1 VTFSYDP
8 TTNIGRVRLRIM
20 DTRPEDQFFSD
31 EELTALIADAGSWRG
46 AVAEAARVLL
56 MRIGR
61 FARNFSNE
69 DGSTDETAAAQYL
82 QALIAEYAS
91 QGPILPTV
99 AVSTLGLAPSDRYFR
114 RGV

>member
-1 VTFSYDP
+1 
-8 TTNIGRVRLRIM
+8 M
-20 DTRPEDQFFSD
+20 
-31 EELTALIADAGSWRG
+31 
-46 AVAEAARVLL
+46 LL

-82 QALIAEYAS
+82 QALITEYAA

>member
-1 VTFSYDP
+1 MTFSYDP

-31 EELTALIADAGSWRG
+31 EELTALITDAGCWRG

-56 MRIGR
+56 MRVGR

-82 QALIAEYAS
+82 QALITEYAA
-91 QGPILPTV
+91 QGPILPTL
-99 AVSTLGLAPSDRYFR
+99 AVSALGLAPSDRYFR